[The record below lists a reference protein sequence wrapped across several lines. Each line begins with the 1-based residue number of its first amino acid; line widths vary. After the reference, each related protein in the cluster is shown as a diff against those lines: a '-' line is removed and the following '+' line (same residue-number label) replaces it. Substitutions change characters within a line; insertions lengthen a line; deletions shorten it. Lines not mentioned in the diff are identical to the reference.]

1 MATVNVYDIEALMTY
16 LAHNAREQNTVRVTT
31 HPDDRQVIVSVSN
44 ANNYRDDAQVII
56 PITINPLS
64 GNFLINDCDIDLN
77 GNVSFPRL
85 WYFGACDDLAR
96 KCQNI
101 IDNLSRVMPHERID
115 SIIPSKGIVCDLC
128 LKSQLEHLL
137 ERLEILDGEYRESQK

>member
-16 LAHNAREQNTVRVTT
+16 LAHNAREQNTVTLTVY
-31 HPDDRQVIVSVSN
+31 PDDRQVIVRVTN

-56 PITINPLS
+56 PIIVNPLT
-64 GNFLINDCDIDLN
+64 GNFLVNDCDLKLN
-77 GNVSFPRL
+77 GNVSFPKL

-101 IDNLSRVMPHERID
+101 IDNLSRVMPRERIE

-137 ERLEILDGEYRESQK
+137 ERLEILDGEYRASQK

>member
-1 MATVNVYDIEALMTY
+1 MATVNIYDIEALMTY
-16 LAHNAREQNTVRVTT
+16 LAHNTKEQNTVTLTVY
-31 HPDDRQVIVSVSN
+31 PDDRQVIVRVTN

-56 PITINPLS
+56 PMIVNPLT
-64 GNFLINDCDIDLN
+64 GNFLVNDCDVDLN
-77 GNVSFPRL
+77 GNISIPKL
-85 WYFGACDDLAR
+85 WYFGICDDLAR

-101 IDNLSRVMPHERID
+101 IDNLSRVMPRERIE

-137 ERLEILDGEYRESQK
+137 ERLEILDGEYRASQK